1 MKPVQ
6 KSVFKVVRK
15 HEGKLVSA
23 NNGTGFPVTNYFVG
37 RTTRPKKKAP
47 QGLFS
52 FESLECAR
60 EFVKLMTFNNERKY
74 VIHNAIA
81 IDPMDGFSYRTTH
94 GDYYHFVKD
103 QCPKSTVFSKKIK
116 LLKRIKQTYEK

>member
-1 MKPVQ
+1 MKSVQ
-6 KSVFKVVRK
+6 KPVFKVVRK

-23 NNGTGFPVTNYFVG
+23 NNGACFPVTNYFVG

-52 FESLECAR
+52 FESLECAT
-60 EFVKLMTFNNERKY
+60 EFVKLMTFNNDRKY

-81 IDPMDGFSYRTTH
+81 IDPMDSFSYQLSRI
-94 GDYYHFVKD
+94 GNYYHFVQG
-103 QCPKSTVFSKKIK
+103 QCPKGTVFSKKIK
-116 LLKRIKQTYEK
+116 LTKRIK

>member
-6 KSVFKVVRK
+6 IPVFKVVRK
-15 HEGKLVSA
+15 HDGKLVSA
-23 NNGTGFPVTNYFVG
+23 NNGQGFPVTNYFVG
-37 RTTRPKKKAP
+37 RTTRPKKTAP

-60 EFVKLMTFNNERKY
+60 EFVELMTFNNERKY

-81 IDPMDGFSYRTTH
+81 IEPMDSFSCQLPRI
-94 GDYYHFVKD
+94 GNYYHFVKD
-103 QCPKSTVFSKKIK
+103 QCPKGTIFSKKIK
-116 LLKRIKQTYEK
+116 LLTRSK